1 MKLIEFKE
9 YDNLDK
15 EKKLNKK
22 KVIVLMT
29 VSTVIVIS
37 IIFLII
43 YMCNAKFR
51 SWADMHILM
60 KNVTEGTLSSIDIDI
75 DEDVSVYAYDQ
86 YVALLNNNK
95 LDIYNSSGKKSQ
107 ELEVNVSNPLFKS
120 NGKYLIVAE
129 KEKQKIYLIAGTK
142 LLWSTDIDGV
152 ISRTSVNE
160 NGYVSVVCTGTTYKS
175 VIIVFD
181 TKGNQV
187 LKSYIPTNYVV
198 DSVISSDNKYLSFA
212 EVNTAGTLIK
222 STVKTI
228 AINNSNNSSE
238 ISAVNTYE
246 LTTNSL
252 VINLKYQGSKNLI
265 CMCNNGVYVLSDG
278 NAQMLMNFDEEGK
291 NYTFAE
297 INLINSIYGIVEVSD
312 GISNQMSQIKLVNT
326 GTKKNNSYNIN
337 SIAKSTSSA
346 GDNIAINF
354 GTEVYFISSKG
365 WLKKKYIA
373 NEEIRNI
380 IVSERIA
387 AIIFRDKVEILVL

>member
-15 EKKLNKK
+15 EKNLNKK

-37 IIFLII
+37 IIFLIM

-187 LKSYIPTNYVV
+187 LKSYFPTNYVV

-212 EVNTAGTLIK
+212 EVNTTGTLIK

-326 GTKKNNSYNIN
+326 GTKKNNYYNIN

>member
-15 EKKLNKK
+15 EKNLNKK

-43 YMCNAKFR
+43 YMCNTKFR

-181 TKGNQV
+181 TKGNKV

-326 GTKKNNSYNIN
+326 GTKKNNYYNIN

>member
-15 EKKLNKK
+15 EKNLNKK

-37 IIFLII
+37 IIFLIM

-187 LKSYIPTNYVV
+187 LKSYFPTNYVV

-212 EVNTAGTLIK
+212 EVNTTGTLIK

-326 GTKKNNSYNIN
+326 GTKKNNYYNIN

-373 NEEIRNI
+373 NI

-387 AIIFRDKVEILVL
+387 AIIFRD

>member
-15 EKKLNKK
+15 EKNLNKK

-37 IIFLII
+37 IIFLIM

-51 SWADMHILM
+51 SWADVHILM
-60 KNVTEGTLSSIDIDI
+60 KNVTEGSLSSIDIDI

-187 LKSYIPTNYVV
+187 LKSYFPTNYVV

-212 EVNTAGTLIK
+212 EVNTTGTLIK

-326 GTKKNNSYNIN
+326 GTKKNNYYNIN